1 MSIKLKEPKG
11 DYGRQV
17 ALKLA
22 PLARS
27 KNINDR
33 RRFIDSVDSTLES
46 LRHAHPNIY
55 LSPGYE
61 NPNLTTL
68 LKYLARKEPDEIL
81 RARAITK
88 LIHRS
93 KIEGMCDSY

>member
-1 MSIKLKEPKG
+1 MSYKLKEPKG
-11 DYGRQV
+11 DYGRQA

-22 PLARS
+22 PLVRS
-27 KNINDR
+27 KNITDR

-46 LRHAHPNIY
+46 VKHAHPNIY
-55 LSPGYE
+55 LGLGYQ
-61 NPNLTTL
+61 NSSLTTL

-81 RARAITK
+81 RAKAIAK